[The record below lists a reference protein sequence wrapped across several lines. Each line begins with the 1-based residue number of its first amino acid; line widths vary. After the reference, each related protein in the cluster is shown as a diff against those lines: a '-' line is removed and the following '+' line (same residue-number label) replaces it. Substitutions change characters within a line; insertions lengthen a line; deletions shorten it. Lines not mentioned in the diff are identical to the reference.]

1 MAAVRGRDVAIGE
14 PFSGPRGPGACL
26 FQRLFTADAA
36 ARRGRRSHFAVR
48 TRARASRRALPTAQI
63 PRNHARISRSND
75 PCIKAL
81 EIRYRFNG
89 GSLPEGGHAG
99 LAKTICVPDI

>member
-1 MAAVRGRDVAIGE
+1 MSTLAIRLAFDHACAPAAWLSIAADIVIGE

-75 PCIKAL
+75 PCIEAL
-81 EIRYRFNG
+81 ETRHHFNRRG
-89 GSLPEGGHAG
+89 
-99 LAKTICVPDI
+99 